1 MRAVNTDRE
10 EERILVDW
18 LILSVLASILWALG
32 TIIDKY
38 ILTKHMQDPISYQ
51 LLYVATELPVLL
63 VLLVFT
69 NVSSAL
75 PWVVLGIAA
84 GLSHY
89 LGLFLYFKAMMI
101 EEASRVISLFYIGPI
116 FTLILAAI
124 VLKENLT
131 SSMYIGVILLVLGAV
146 SISYKRVEGKG
157 TVVSPALGLL
167 LLCSFTLSVYEIL
180 TKYVLG
186 SFDLT
191 SFLFWEFAGFIIA
204 AFLTF
209 SHSRIRHSF
218 LTSVKGMSRPV
229 LFWRCV
235 NTYMSLTAL
244 ILYFAAMSIG
254 LASLVSGATSFEPF
268 FVLVFAILLS
278 YFVPHVLKEDIGR
291 GALAIKA
298 LAVTLIVA
306 GAWLIA
312 G

>member
-1 MRAVNTDRE
+1 MRAVNTLAE
-10 EERILVDW
+10 EERIPVDW
-18 LILSVLASILWALG
+18 LILSVAASVLWAFG
-32 TIIDKY
+32 VIIDKV

-51 LLYVATELPVLL
+51 LLYVATELPILL

-69 NVSSAL
+69 NISSAL
-75 PWVVLGIAA
+75 PWVAFGIAA

-89 LGLFLYFKAMMI
+89 LALFLYFKAMMI

-131 SSMYIGVILLVLGAV
+131 SSMYIGVILLVLGAI
-146 SISYKRVEGKG
+146 SISYKKVEGKG
-157 TVVSPALGLL
+157 TMVSPALGLI
-167 LLCSFTLSVYEIL
+167 LLCSLLLSVYEIL

-186 SFDLT
+186 SLDLT
-191 SFLFWEFAGFIIA
+191 SFFFWEFIGFLIA
-204 AFLTF
+204 AGLTF
-209 SHSRIRHSF
+209 IHPKIRQSF
-218 LTSVKGMSRPV
+218 LTTVKGMKRHI
-229 LFWRCV
+229 LFWRSV
-235 NTYMSLTAL
+235 NTYMSITAL

-268 FVLVFAILLS
+268 FVLVFAVLFSLLIPQV
-278 YFVPHVLKEDIGR
+278 FKEDIGK
-291 GALAIKA
+291 GALVVKA
-298 LAVTLIVA
+298 VAVTLIVA

>member
-1 MRAVNTDRE
+1 M
-10 EERILVDW
+10 DW
-18 LILSVLASILWALG
+18 LILSVAASMLWALG
-32 TIIDKY
+32 TIIDKV
-38 ILTKHMQDPISYQ
+38 ILTKHMKDPISYQ

-75 PWVVLGIAA
+75 PWIALGIAA

-116 FTLILAAI
+116 FTLILAATL
-124 VLKENLT
+124 LKENLT
-131 SSMYIGVILLVLGAV
+131 SSMYIGVLLLVLGAI
-146 SISYKRVEGKG
+146 SISYKKVEGKG
-157 TVVSPALGLL
+157 TVISPALGLL

-186 SFDLT
+186 SLDLT
-191 SFLFWEFAGFIIA
+191 SFLFWEFVGFVIA
-204 AFLTF
+204 SFLTF
-209 SHSRIRHSF
+209 SHPRIRHSF
-218 LTSVKGMSRPV
+218 IASVKGMKRPV
-229 LFWRCV
+229 LFWRIV

-244 ILYFAAMSIG
+244 ILYFVAMSIG

-268 FVLVFAILLS
+268 FVLVFALLFS
-278 YFVPHVLKEDIGR
+278 LFLPNVLKEDIGR
-291 GALAIKA
+291 GALVVKA
-298 LAVTLIVA
+298 LAVALIVA

>member
-1 MRAVNTDRE
+1 MRAANKLAE
-10 EERILVDW
+10 EERIPVDW
-18 LILSVLASILWALG
+18 LVLAIVASILWALG
-32 TIIDKY
+32 TIIDKV
-38 ILTKHMQDPISYQ
+38 ILTKHMQDPVSYQ

-69 NVSSAL
+69 NVSFAL
-75 PWVVLGIAA
+75 PWVALGIAA

-116 FTLILAAI
+116 FTLILAAT

-146 SISYKRVEGKG
+146 SISYKKVEGKG
-157 TVVSPALGLL
+157 TMISPALGLL

-186 SFDLT
+186 SLDLT
-191 SFLFWEFAGFIIA
+191 SFFFWEFMGFVIA
-204 AFLTF
+204 ATATFTHPKIRQGFLT
-209 SHSRIRHSF
+209 
-218 LTSVKGMSRPV
+218 TVKGVKRPV
-229 LFWRCV
+229 LFWRVV
-235 NTYMSLTAL
+235 NTYMSITAL
-244 ILYFAAMSIG
+244 ILYFVAMSIG

-268 FVLVFAILLS
+268 FVLLFAVLLS
-278 YFVPHVLKEDIGR
+278 FFVPHVLKEDIGR
-291 GALAIKA
+291 RALVVKA
-298 LAVTLIVA
+298 LAVILIVA